1 MNELCVDL
9 AWMDVKPVGATIGG
23 KAAGLAALR
32 EAGFPTLPGIVVTAE
47 AFDRFLAAANLQEY
61 VARLDRLDP
70 LSPEDHPPELIAKI
84 RTGILS
90 AALPTVV
97 QTSLAQVLD
106 RASWSQ
112 TPLAVRSSC
121 TAEDGRDVSF
131 AGIYESYLNV
141 SRDQLE
147 EHVRRCYASVYTERA
162 IAYAL
167 KHRFKA
173 SELRMAVVI
182 QPAID
187 AVAAGVAFTA
197 EPETGCDKNALI
209 ESVFGLGAG
218 LVSGEV
224 SPDVF
229 VINKKTGSVIRRIL
243 GDKGHRYA
251 FDAGGG
257 TRREANSAAVATRFS
272 LLEEDL
278 KKLFEMVCEIET
290 KMMDRPVDV
299 EWAKTPQGDMVILQA
314 RPLQMSAG
322 EAGFIEYTLEVEGHD
337 LPIVTGQPIT
347 DKVVVGRVRLAT
359 DGSMVASRG
368 EVIVARH
375 IDVDWTPRLRHA
387 TAVVTEGGGYTSHI
401 AIILREMGIPALFGA
416 EHAFEKLEEDALV
429 TVACNRRPGGV
440 WLGQKPYHERRID
453 LASIYRPRTKVHL
466 VTSALGGLD
475 QALRMP
481 VNGIGLVRLEFLIS
495 NAIGI
500 HPRAILDAERGQA
513 LPDPVRA
520 AVRDR
525 MRSFASPSEYY
536 VETLCEAVCAFA
548 SRCPEKVVNV
558 RFADLLSDDYL
569 SLVGGELYETERESN
584 PMLGWRGTSRLIDP
598 DYVDAFTLD
607 CLAFRKAIEEKGFD
621 NMTLMLPFCRTPEDA
636 AVAIEHIRKHGP
648 RHAPIGMMV
657 EIPSN
662 IALADEFADLVDYF
676 LIGPMDLTQLTYGA
690 DRKSR
695 RLSRYSDAT
704 AATREMVK
712 FFLEKIRGRGKRVFV
727 GGWPLFQYLEEYLPR
742 LTNNELLLVELPDR
756 LPELFA
762 NLRRLEAKVYGA
774 AAAYADAVHSDTPAL
789 DLRRGSWN
797 GSVPVTLC
805 P

>member
-9 AWMDVKPVGATIGG
+9 AWVDVKSISASIGG
-23 KAAGLAALR
+23 KAAGLSSLR
-32 EAGFPTLPGIVVTAE
+32 EEGFPTLPGIVVTGE
-47 AFDRFLAAANLQEY
+47 AFDRFLGAGNLQDY

-70 LSPEDHPPELIAKI
+70 VSPDDHPQKLIQKI
-84 RTGILS
+84 RTGIVS
-90 AALPTVV
+90 SALPPVV
-97 QTSLAQVLD
+97 RASLAEVLD
-106 RASWSQ
+106 RASWGQ

-121 TAEDGRDVSF
+121 TAEDGQDDSF
-131 AGIYESYLNV
+131 AGVYEWNISGPRKKAGEYVLG
-141 SRDQLE
+141 
-147 EHVRRCYASVYTERA
+147 CYASLFTERA

-167 KHRFKA
+167 KPRFKA
-173 SELRMAVVI
+173 SELRMAIVI

-187 AVAAGVAFTA
+187 PVAAGVAFTA
-197 EPETGCDKNALI
+197 EPETGCDKNVLI
-209 ESVFGLGAG
+209 ESVCGLGAG

-224 SPDVF
+224 SRYVF
-229 VINKKTGSVIRRIL
+229 VVNKKTRSIIRKTR
-243 GDKGHRYA
+243 GDKGHRYV
-251 FDAGGG
+251 FDPAGG
-257 TRREANSAAVATRFS
+257 TRREMNSAARAAQFS

-278 KKLFEMVCEIET
+278 KRLFEIVCEIET
-290 KMMDRPVDV
+290 RMAGQPVDV
-299 EWAKTPQGDMVILQA
+299 EWAKTPGGDLVILQA
-314 RPLQMSAG
+314 RPLHMSTG
-322 EAGFIEYTLEVEGHD
+322 EAGFIEYTLEVERD
-337 LPIVTGQPIT
+337 ELPIVTGQPIT
-347 DKVVVGRVRLAT
+347 DKVVVGRVRHAT
-359 DGSMVASRG
+359 DMSVVASRG

-375 IDVDWTPRLRHA
+375 LDVDWTPRLKHA

-416 EHAFEKLEEDALV
+416 EHAFEKLAEDALV

-440 WLGQKPYHERRID
+440 WLGRQPYRERRID
-453 LASIYRPRTKVHL
+453 LANVYRPRAKVHL

-475 QALRMP
+475 RALRMP

-495 NAIGI
+495 NAIGV

-513 LPDPVRA
+513 LPDTVRA

-536 VETLCEAVCAFA
+536 IETLCEAVCAFA

-598 DYVDAFTLD
+598 DYGDAFTLD

-621 NMTLMLPFCRTPEDA
+621 NITLMLPFCRTPEDA

-756 LPELFA
+756 LPQVFA
-762 NLRRLEAKVYGA
+762 NLQRLEAKVFGA

-789 DLRRGSWN
+789 ALRRGPWN
-797 GSVPVTLC
+797 GSVSVKLC